1 MAASIREVAPGQ
13 VEIREG
19 GGAIAL
25 FGLPFLAAGVFTI
38 LGALAIVSFSRT
50 AGTSVH
56 ARPVVALMG
65 AAFVV
70 AGGALVFGRKWTT
83 LDTTNRRI
91 VRQWGALVP
100 LREDVTALDE
110 YAAVTIGFVKGD
122 SETADKFP
130 VALKGRAGEA
140 GGPGEAGRAR
150 KTGADVVLFAPST
163 YAEARA
169 GAVVIARHLHVDL
182 EDATTDHPTC
192 QAFDQLDRSF
202 QSHSQRTGFE
212 PGVEQ
217 PANLRSEIVRDAD
230 SVEILIP
237 PAQASGIALV
247 AALAPLVIP
256 VIFGPMLLK
265 MFAQPRTPDWSGRVF
280 LGLFVFGF
288 VGLPVLSCLN
298 ALVRSRR
305 SRTLVLASRDGILV
319 RQRGILLTKT
329 TASIEAAD
337 IVDVDY
343 STRESASAAARRV
356 AERQATSSGHAVTT
370 TPLSPRTERVL
381 LALARFAKSGGIT
394 VKTTRGLTT
403 FGEGLEDDEVRYL
416 HFVIRRALR
425 A

>member
-140 GGPGEAGRAR
+140 GSAR

-247 AALAPLVIP
+247 PALAPLVIP